1 MKHPHWN
8 SPEFV
13 EQRVLP
19 VLLAFALGVLAW
31 DEVVDRRQADV
42 LAAAQ
47 AKAVQAR
54 KAATQAQDL
63 AGLYATACGP
73 LLSLPVQSTPEIDL
87 AAEALAM
94 KGVQP

>member
-8 SPEFV
+8 TPEFV

-19 VLLAFALGVLAW
+19 ALLAFALGVLAW
-31 DEVVDRRQADV
+31 DEVVDRRR
-42 LAAAQ
+42 AAAVETAQ
-47 AKAVQAR
+47 AKAAQAR

-63 AGLYATACGP
+63 AALYGQACGP
-73 LLSLPVQSTPEIDL
+73 LLSWPVQSTPEIDV
-87 AAEALAM
+87 AASALAM